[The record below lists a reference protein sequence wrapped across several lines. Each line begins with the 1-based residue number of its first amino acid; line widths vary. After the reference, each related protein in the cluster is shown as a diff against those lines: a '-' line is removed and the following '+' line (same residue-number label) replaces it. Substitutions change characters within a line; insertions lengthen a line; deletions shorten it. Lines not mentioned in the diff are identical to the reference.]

1 MLELDDIQHILLTR
15 TPAMTGR
22 YEFLSFDNPVGGRAW
37 LTELVDVVESA
48 ASVRETMDSTKRWVT
63 LGFTW
68 NGLRALGVSEE
79 SLASFPEE
87 FRQGMAARADILG
100 DTGRNHPDNWI
111 GGMAGDDL
119 HAIAILFA
127 RDDSEHA
134 RATEAHDALVARCEG
149 VRRLSY
155 LDLNATPPFNYAH
168 DHFGFRD
175 RLSQPVI
182 EGSGEEPTPG
192 SGAPLKAGEFILGY
206 PDEFGPVV
214 NLPQPEVIS
223 RNGTY
228 AAYRRLQEHVALF
241 RDYLR
246 SNAGTPDEQE
256 LLAAK
261 FMGRWRSGA
270 PLVLAP
276 DKDDPE
282 LGADPMRN
290 NDFDYKEMDPHGYA
304 CPLGAHAR
312 RLNPRDTAHYMNRRR
327 MIRRG
332 ATYGPALPEGAP
344 DDGAD
349 RGIAAFIICASPIRQ
364 FEFAQNVWINDRTF
378 HELGNEHDPICG
390 TQDGTM
396 EFTIPKRPI
405 RRILKGLP
413 AFTTL
418 TGGAYFF
425 LPGINAMRYLA
436 TLD

>member
-22 YEFLSFDNPVGGRAW
+22 YEFLSFDDPAGGRRW
-37 LTELVDVVESA
+37 LSELIPIVESA
-48 ASVRETMDSTKRWVT
+48 ASVSRTMDSTKRWVT
-63 LGFTW
+63 LAFTW
-68 NGLRALGVSEE
+68 NGLQALGVPAEA
-79 SLASFPEE
+79 LATFPEE

-100 DTGRNHPDNWI
+100 DTGRNHPDNWV
-111 GGMAGDDL
+111 GGLAGDDL

-127 RDDSEHA
+127 RDDAEHA
-134 RATEAHDALVARCEG
+134 RATSVHDELLARCDG
-149 VRRLSY
+149 VRRLSF

-214 NLPQPEVIS
+214 NLPQPEQLS
-223 RNGTY
+223 RNGSY
-228 AAYRRLQEHVALF
+228 MAYRRLQEHVGLF
-241 RDYLR
+241 RDYIR
-246 SNAGTPDEQE
+246 AHAEGPEAEE

-290 NDFDYKEMDPHGYA
+290 NDFNYKEMDPLGYA
-304 CPLGAHAR
+304 CPLGSHAR
-312 RLNPRDTAHYMNRRR
+312 RLNPRDTAHNMNRRR

-332 ATYGPALPEGAP
+332 ATYGPALPEDAA
-344 DDGAD
+344 DDGTD
-349 RGIAAFIICASPIRQ
+349 RGIAAFIICASLVRQ

-396 EFTIPKRPI
+396 EFKIPKRPI
-405 RRILKGLP
+405 RKTLKGLP
-413 AFTTL
+413 AFTTI
-418 TGGAYFF
+418 TGGGYFL

-436 TLD
+436 ALN

>member
-22 YEFLSFDNPVGGRAW
+22 YEFMSFDEPAAGRAW
-37 LTELVDVVESA
+37 LSELVEVVQSA
-48 ASVRETMDSTKRWVT
+48 ASVRETMDSSKRWVT

-68 NGLRALGVSEE
+68 NGLQALGVPED
-79 SLASFPEE
+79 SLASFPDE

-100 DTGRNHPDNWI
+100 DTGRNHPDNWV
-111 GGMAGDDL
+111 GGLAGDEL

-134 RATEAHDALVARCEG
+134 RATKAHDDLVARCEG
-149 VRRLSY
+149 ARRLSY
-155 LDLNATPPFNYAH
+155 LDLNATPPFNFAH

-182 EGSGEEPTPG
+182 DGSGEEPTPG
-192 SGAPLKAGEFILGY
+192 SGPPLKAGEFILGY
-206 PDEFGPVV
+206 PDGVGPVA
-214 NLPQPEVIS
+214 NLPQPGVLS

-228 AAYRRLQEHVALF
+228 AAYRRLHEHVALF
-241 RDYLR
+241 RDYIR
-246 SNAGTPDEQE
+246 SNAGTPDDEE

-276 DKDDPE
+276 DRDDPE
-282 LGADPMRN
+282 LGADAMRN
-290 NDFDYKEMDPHGYA
+290 NDFNYMEMDPHGYA

-312 RLNPRDTAHYMNRRR
+312 RLNPRDTAHNMNRRR

-332 ATYGPALPEGAP
+332 ATYGPALPADAP

-349 RGIAAFIICASPIRQ
+349 RGIAAFIICASLIRQ
-364 FEFAQNVWINDRTF
+364 FEFA
-378 HELGNEHDPICG
+378 
-390 TQDGTM
+390 
-396 EFTIPKRPI
+396 
-405 RRILKGLP
+405 
-413 AFTTL
+413 
-418 TGGAYFF
+418 
-425 LPGINAMRYLA
+425 
-436 TLD
+436 